1 VAEAEED
8 LGSIPQPTTKS
19 LGFPGLFAA
28 NLFTERFRLADGA
41 FKSAGKTE
49 EVQIPKGGSM
59 KVKAIVLGLAAI
71 AALALVAVA
80 AADRIKGTPGNDVL
94 TGTERHDL
102 IAGLAGDDQ
111 ISGLG
116 RGDILFG
123 NRGNDTIAGGD
134 GIDVIIGGPDN
145 DNLDGGN
152 SLDIV
157 RGRSGDDTVA
167 GGNGRDLL
175 FGGRGV
181 DSLSGGDG
189 NDRLHAVA
197 RDGQMDTLDCGAGNH
212 DVAVVRE
219 GEPLTI
225 SNCERVKTVP
235 ASAGALGEPGEPGD
249 GS

>member
-1 VAEAEED
+1 
-8 LGSIPQPTTKS
+8 
-19 LGFPGLFAA
+19 
-28 NLFTERFRLADGA
+28 
-41 FKSAGKTE
+41 
-49 EVQIPKGGSM
+49 M
-59 KVKAIVLGLAAI
+59 KVKAIVLGLAAV
-71 AALALVAVA
+71 AALSVVAVA

-123 NRGNDTIAGGD
+123 NRGNDTIQGGH
-134 GIDVIIGGPDN
+134 GIDVIFGGRDN

-152 SLDIV
+152 GLDIV
-157 RGRSGDDTVA
+157 RGRHGDDMVA

-175 FGGRGV
+175 FGGWGA
-181 DSLSGGDG
+181 DSLSGGHG

-197 RDGQMDTLDCGAGNH
+197 QDGQMDVLDCGPGRH

-219 GEPLTI
+219 GEPLTL
-225 SNCERVKTVP
+225 SNCERVRTVP
-235 ASAGALGEPGEPGD
+235 ASAAALGEPGEPAD

>member
-1 VAEAEED
+1 
-8 LGSIPQPTTKS
+8 
-19 LGFPGLFAA
+19 
-28 NLFTERFRLADGA
+28 
-41 FKSAGKTE
+41 
-49 EVQIPKGGSM
+49 M
-59 KVKAIVLGLAAI
+59 KVKAIVLGLAAV
-71 AALALVAVA
+71 AALSLVAVA
-80 AADRIKGTPGNDVL
+80 AGDRMKGTPGNDVL

-123 NRGNDTIAGGD
+123 NRGNDTISGGE

-152 SLDIV
+152 GLDIV

-175 FGGRGV
+175 FGGRGA
-181 DSLSGGDG
+181 DTLSGGDG

-197 RDGQMDTLDCGAGNH
+197 QDGQMDVLDCGAGNH
-212 DVAVVRE
+212 DVAIVRE
-219 GEPLTI
+219 GEPLTV
-225 SNCERVKTVP
+225 SNCEKVKQVP
-235 ASAGALGEPGEPGD
+235 AAWGARGEPGEPPD

>member
-1 VAEAEED
+1 
-8 LGSIPQPTTKS
+8 
-19 LGFPGLFAA
+19 
-28 NLFTERFRLADGA
+28 
-41 FKSAGKTE
+41 
-49 EVQIPKGGSM
+49 M
-59 KVKAIVLGLAAI
+59 KVKAIVLGLAAV
-71 AALALVAVA
+71 AALSLVAVA

-94 TGTERHDL
+94 TGTERHDV

-116 RGDILFG
+116 RGDVLFG
-123 NRGNDTIAGGD
+123 NRGNDTITGGD
-134 GIDVIIGGPDN
+134 GIDVIFGGPDN

-152 SLDIV
+152 GLDIV

-175 FGGRGV
+175 FGGRGT
-181 DSLSGGDG
+181 DTLSGGDG

-197 RDGQMDTLDCGAGNH
+197 KDGQLDVLDCGAGR
-212 DVAVVRE
+212 DMAIVRE

-225 SNCERVKTVP
+225 SNCEKVKQVP
-235 ASAGALGEPGEPGD
+235 ASAHAKGEPGEPSD